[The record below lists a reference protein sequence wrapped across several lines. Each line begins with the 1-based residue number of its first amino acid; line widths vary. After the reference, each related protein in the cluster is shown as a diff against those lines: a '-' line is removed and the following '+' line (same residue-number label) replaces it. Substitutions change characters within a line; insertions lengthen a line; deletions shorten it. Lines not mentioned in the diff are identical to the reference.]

1 VSFPPRSKVAWVE
14 AAPAGADN
22 IICINVVRARTES
35 NLGFRAAGKVVERF
49 DDSGQTVQK
58 GLLPM
63 RTDPV
68 YYVLASSAV
77 RADVDAAQAR
87 QASDS

>member
-1 VSFPPRSKVAWVE
+1 MSFPPSTKVAWVE

-22 IICINVVRARTES
+22 IICTNVVHARTES

-49 DDSGQTVQK
+49 DDSGQTAQK

-68 YYVLASSAV
+68 YCVLVSSAV
-77 RADVDAAQAR
+77 RADVDAAQTR
-87 QASDS
+87 QAGDS